1 MGGDAAER
9 PGFRTLPASRGP
21 RPGPLLLS
29 AAGHAAVFLL
39 AVAGPPSGGSV
50 RKPAGV
56 LETVFKAQER
66 KLVWYRLGEK
76 LPEVSPAEST
86 GSRRP
91 PRIETKQ
98 DRQTVVARAKDAPV
112 ARQMTWLPAPE
123 LEQKTELKAP
133 NLLAFEM
140 PRVDPPKQEQTKLFV
155 PPPPASPAPREPL
168 VLPEPPA
175 VPASVLP
182 PSPAPGEPVRP
193 RGRRFEAPASRRPAA
208 PDRLR
213 LENAPDVRAR
223 LEDARPLFTGGARL
237 RGRGFA
243 APPSRLVAESRL
255 TLPAAPA
262 LVADNRLGEGIPS
275 PMAPLRG
282 RAFTPP
288 PRPGGAASAP
298 AGALDLGAAPEV
310 PMAPLPGQGPG
321 LPAATVAIRGRAF
334 TPPPSRAGG
343 SGGDVLSLPAGAPEL
358 PAGEADLSAVVVGLN
373 PDGAPRLPEG
383 SRPANFSAGEAV
395 SREGGDGDRV
405 LSARVIAPGLM
416 IRDLR
421 PAPSAAG
428 GRLPLAA
435 IPTAPTS
442 PENLRTIARN
452 LSVERPPGIAAP
464 GGAPP
469 ATRVSAAP
477 APQFRGRAVY
487 TLAIQAPSIT
497 SHSGSWL
504 LWFAEREDPGRPGLV
519 APFPRH
525 KVDPVYAASAIEERV
540 EGSVRL
546 SAVIR
551 ADGAVAFVSVLRGV
565 DERLDR
571 SAVAAFSKWEFHPA
585 LREGRPVELD
595 VVVDIPFRLAPLDS
609 R

>member
-1 MGGDAAER
+1 MGSGAAAG

-21 RPGPLLLS
+21 RAGPLFLS

-39 AVAGPPSGGSV
+39 AVAGPPSNGPV

-56 LETVFKAQER
+56 WETVFQARER
-66 KLVWYRLGEK
+66 KLVWYRWGEK
-76 LPEVSPAEST
+76 LPEVSPAESK
-86 GSRRP
+86 GSRQP
-91 PRIETKQ
+91 LRIERKQ
-98 DRQTVVARAKDAPV
+98 DRQTVVARAKDAPS

-123 LEQKTELKAP
+123 LEQRTELKAP

-140 PRVDPPKQEQTKLFV
+140 PRVDPPEQKQAKLFV
-155 PPPPASPAPREPL
+155 PPSPAPREPL

-175 VPASVLP
+175 VSASVLP
-182 PSPAPGEPVRP
+182 PSPAPAEPVRP
-193 RGRRFEAPASRRPAA
+193 RGRRFEAPASRRAAA
-208 PDRLR
+208 PDRLL
-213 LENAPDVRAR
+213 LEGAPDVRAR
-223 LEDARPLFTGGARL
+223 LEDAKSLLTASLRL

-243 APPSRLVAESRL
+243 PPPNRPAAESPL

-262 LVADNRLGEGIPS
+262 LAADGRLGEGLS
-275 PMAPLRG
+275 FPMARLQG

-288 PRPGGAASAP
+288 PPRKGGP
-298 AGALDLGAAPEV
+298 AGALDLGAAPQV
-310 PMAPLPGQGPG
+310 PMAPSPGEGSG
-321 LPAATVAIRGRAF
+321 LPAATFAIRGRTF
-334 TPPPSRAGG
+334 TPPPSRAAG
-343 SGGDVLSLPAGAPEL
+343 SGGDGLSLPAGAPEL
-358 PAGEADLSAVVVGLN
+358 PAGEADLSAVVVGLH

-383 SRPANFSAGEAV
+383 SRPASFSAGEAV
-395 SREGGDGDRV
+395 SREGGDGERV

-416 IRDLR
+416 IRDQR
-421 PAPSAAG
+421 PAPAAAG
-428 GRLPLAA
+428 GRLPLATIQA
-435 IPTAPTS
+435 APTS

-452 LSVERPPGIAAP
+452 LSVERPSGAIDAP
-464 GGAPP
+464 GAPP

-477 APQFRGRAVY
+477 APQFRGRTVY

-497 SHSGSWL
+497 SYSGSWL
-504 LWFAEREDPGRPGLV
+504 MWFAEREDPGRPGLV

-525 KVDPVYAASAIEERV
+525 KVDPVYAASAIDERV

-551 ADGAVAFVSVLRGV
+551 ADGTVAYVSVLRGV

-585 LREGRPVELD
+585 RRDGQPVELD
-595 VVVDIPFRLAPLDS
+595 AVVDIPFRLAPLDS

>member
-1 MGGDAAER
+1 
-9 PGFRTLPASRGP
+9 
-21 RPGPLLLS
+21 
-29 AAGHAAVFLL
+29 
-39 AVAGPPSGGSV
+39 
-50 RKPAGV
+50 

-76 LPEVSPAEST
+76 LPEVSPAESK

-98 DRQTVVARAKDAPV
+98 DRQTVVARAKDAPS

-123 LEQKTELKAP
+123 LRQETELKAP

-140 PRVDPPKQEQTKLFV
+140 PRPEPPKQIQAKLFV
-155 PPPPASPAPREPL
+155 PPSPAPPPPREPL
-168 VLPEPPA
+168 VLPEPPS
-175 VPASVLP
+175 VPTSALP
-182 PSPAPGEPVRP
+182 SAPAPSEPVRP
-193 RGRRFEAPASRRPAA
+193 RGRRFEAPASRRAAA

-213 LENAPDVRAR
+213 LESAPDVRPR
-223 LEDARPLFTGGARL
+223 LEDARPLLTGGARL

-243 APPSRLVAESRL
+243 APPNRPPAESRL
-255 TLPAAPA
+255 ILPAAPA
-262 LVADNRLGEGIPS
+262 LAADNRLGEGIPS

-288 PRPGGAASAP
+288 PRKAGAATAA
-298 AGALDLGAAPEV
+298 AGALDLSAAPDV
-310 PMAPLPGQGPG
+310 PMAPLPGEGPG
-321 LPAATVAIRGRAF
+321 LPAATVAIRGRTF
-334 TPPPSRAGG
+334 TPPPARAGG
-343 SGGDVLSLPAGAPEL
+343 AGGDGLSLPAGAPEL

-383 SRPANFSAGEAV
+383 SRPASFSAGEAV

-416 IRDLR
+416 IRDQR
-421 PAPSAAG
+421 PAPSPAG

-435 IPTAPTS
+435 IQAAPTS

-452 LSVERPPGIAAP
+452 LSVERPPGAMDAP
-464 GGAPP
+464 AGAPP

-497 SHSGSWL
+497 SYSGSWL
-504 LWFAEREDPGRPGLV
+504 MWFAEREDPGRPGLV

-525 KVDPVYAASAIEERV
+525 KVDPVYAASAIDERV

-551 ADGAVAFVSVLRGV
+551 ADGTVAFVSVLRGV

-595 VVVDIPFRLAPLDS
+595 AVVDIPFRLAPLDS